1 MYVVALLPS
10 TSAAPAASVP
20 VTPNSQRECPTF
32 DVVSPD
38 RATGYRAGEYDMGVS
53 GPVSCHDAVRLFTA
67 YLHHPGAGLPGG
79 WTQRRHYAGFTDG
92 VPAFNVF
99 QPPRATTHYSYGS
112 GRLCVPDAGVFASTH
127 AFPPGHYALLVWGE
141 TSLRES
147 PRCLRA
153 LHARRADGSVHA
165 GPQTTP
171 CSPTT
176 TRALRSST
184 APSR

>member
-1 MYVVALLPS
+1 M
-10 TSAAPAASVP
+10 P

-141 TSLRES
+141 TS
-147 PRCLRA
+147 CA
-153 LHARRADGSVHA
+153 KAHAVFERYTHG
-165 GPQTTP
+165 GP
-171 CSPTT
+171 
-176 TRALRSST
+176 T
-184 APSR
+184 APYMLDRRPHRVLQPPLGL